1 MGTNINALEKGFVKK
16 RASGNVAAPYA
27 MRVEQG
33 LTEEHIAEISHL
45 KGEPDW
51 MLQKRL
57 ESFRIY
63 RKKPMPTWGAD
74 LSALDIENI
83 WPYIKPEGQ
92 KTNKWEEVPSYIKDT
107 FDKLG
112 IPEAEKK
119 FLAGV
124 GAMYDSE
131 TRYFKIRK
139 DLEAMGVIFVDT
151 DTAVQEYPELVKE
164 YFMTKCVPAAD
175 NKFSALHGALWS
187 GGSFVYVPKGVKV
200 PMPLQIYFMMNY
212 PGEGQFE
219 HTLIIAEEGSEINY
233 IEGCSAPRYDTRSVH
248 SAVVEIFAKKGSR
261 VRYTSIQNWSKN
273 VYNLNTKRA
282 IVYEDALMEWVG
294 GTLGS
299 GKTMLYP
306 CSMLVGKGARAEHL
320 NITFASAGQEKDNG
334 AKVFHLA
341 PNTTSIV
348 VAKSIAK
355 DGGWN
360 KYRGLLK
367 IAKGAVGAKANSRCE
382 ALLIDD
388 KSRSD
393 TYPEMDV
400 KESRVNIGH
409 EAIASRISQEQ
420 LFYLQSR
427 GLTEQQAVNLIISGF
442 IEPITK
448 LLPLEYAVELNKLIE
463 LEMEGS
469 VG

>member
-1 MGTNINALEKGFVKK
+1 
-16 RASGNVAAPYA
+16 
-27 MRVEQG
+27 
-33 LTEEHIAEISHL
+33 
-45 KGEPDW
+45 
-51 MLQKRL
+51 
-57 ESFRIY
+57 
-63 RKKPMPTWGAD
+63 
-74 LSALDIENI
+74 
-83 WPYIKPEGQ
+83 
-92 KTNKWEEVPSYIKDT
+92 
-107 FDKLG
+107 
-112 IPEAEKK
+112 
-119 FLAGV
+119 
-124 GAMYDSE
+124 
-131 TRYFKIRK
+131 
-139 DLEAMGVIFVDT
+139 
-151 DTAVQEYPELVKE
+151 
-164 YFMTKCVPAAD
+164 
-175 NKFSALHGALWS
+175 
-187 GGSFVYVPKGVKV
+187 
-200 PMPLQIYFMMNY
+200 MNY

-367 IAKGAVGAKANSRCE
+367 IAKGAVGSKANSRCE